1 MVPVGDGIGDT
12 KGDVRGRSA
21 LRGRAGLL
29 MSWGG
34 RSSTRDVNASL
45 ICVEGK
51 RMMHLCVQ
59 GR

>member
-29 MSWGG
+29 ISWGG
-34 RSSTRDVNASL
+34 RSSTRDVKASL

-51 RMMHLCVQ
+51 RMMHLW
-59 GR
+59 